1 MKKIAI
7 TGLISSG
14 KSSVAQLIAK
24 KVHPIFDADK
34 EVHNIYKNKKFL
46 KKIKFIFNLP
56 NKISQSKNEIKKLI
70 KQKKINLTKLE
81 KIIHPIVRDQM
92 KKFVYKNRKKKMLI
106 FEIPLLIES
115 KLMKHFDVIVL
126 VSCPKRTR
134 MKRYL
139 KKGGSKFLFN
149 YLNDRQIS
157 ENKKKKICQ
166 HVIKNNKSFNVLKVS
181 VSNIIK
187 NYE

>member
-1 MKKIAI
+1 
-7 TGLISSG
+7 
-14 KSSVAQLIAK
+14 
-24 KVHPIFDADK
+24 
-34 EVHNIYKNKKFL
+34 
-46 KKIKFIFNLP
+46 
-56 NKISQSKNEIKKLI
+56 
-70 KQKKINLTKLE
+70 
-81 KIIHPIVRDQM
+81 M